1 MKESKET
8 PAYEAKSHSKGF
20 LKEAVA
26 KSSKAGNA
34 GKFGKGKKPAAKG
47 GKY

>member
-26 KSSKAGNA
+26 KSGKR
-34 GKFGKGKKPAAKG
+34 GKFGKEKKDGKAAKG